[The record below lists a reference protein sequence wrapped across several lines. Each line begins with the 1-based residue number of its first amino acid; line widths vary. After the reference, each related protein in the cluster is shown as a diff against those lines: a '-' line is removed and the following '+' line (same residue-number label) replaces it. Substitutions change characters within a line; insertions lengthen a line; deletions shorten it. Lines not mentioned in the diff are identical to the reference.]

1 MKSSG
6 TLKQL
11 NYLKGA
17 KKMGGP
23 IYPINDP
30 VQDSIDALNAAID
43 RLDKVINDMK
53 EMGQK

>member
-6 TLKQL
+6 TLSSI

-17 KKMGGP
+17 KKMGGM